1 MRVMKWIL
9 KLRKS
14 IWIYPI
20 FYSITS
26 LMLSVFIVTLD
37 SRWILDI
44 EKYIP
49 GIFFTSV
56 DLAET
61 VLATIAG
68 ALLSITIFTFSTTM
82 VVLTMYSSQFSPRTV
97 ENFLTN
103 KVTMK
108 ILGVFM
114 GGFVYSIFS
123 LLFMR
128 QSLSEMMVVSATIGV
143 IYAIICLLYFAV
155 FVHHVGNY
163 IQASNLIERLNE
175 SSFLKV
181 KEYKNMVN
189 KWGITRELDIDN
201 YGLVLKVPSGEN
213 GYIQLIDYEGIY
225 EVAQE
230 TKSIIILEKV
240 IGQFITDETD
250 IFSVY
255 MKNNSKFEEENIE
268 HLLSRITIGSEK
280 TDIQDFNFSIQ
291 KIVEIALRAISPG
304 INDPNT
310 ANHCILMLGVILG
323 KISDFEKGYLVFK
336 DDEKEGIAI
345 FEAIDFSKELYFT
358 FYQMIYYGKGDIS
371 VVLSILKS
379 LRFIMEK
386 ATKENRVITLNFVNY
401 IMDKIEPNLKKGV
414 DYEMIKREREEI
426 YSIFSKKGD

>member
-68 ALLSITIFTFSTTM
+68 ALLSMTIFTFSTTM

-213 GYIQLIDYEGIY
+213 GYIQLIDYEGVY
-225 EVAQE
+225 KVAKE
-230 TKSIIILEKV
+230 TKSIIVLEKV
-240 IGQFITDETD
+240 IGQFITDETEL
-250 IFSVY
+250 FSVY

-268 HLLSRITIGSEK
+268 QLLSRITRGR
-280 TDIQDFNFSIQ
+280 
-291 KIVEIALRAISPG
+291 L
-304 INDPNT
+304 
-310 ANHCILMLGVILG
+310 
-323 KISDFEKGYLVFK
+323 
-336 DDEKEGIAI
+336 
-345 FEAIDFSKELYFT
+345 
-358 FYQMIYYGKGDIS
+358 
-371 VVLSILKS
+371 
-379 LRFIMEK
+379 
-386 ATKENRVITLNFVNY
+386 
-401 IMDKIEPNLKKGV
+401 
-414 DYEMIKREREEI
+414 
-426 YSIFSKKGD
+426 

>member
-1 MRVMKWIL
+1 MRLMRWLL

-14 IWIYPI
+14 IWVYPI

-26 LMLSVFIVTLD
+26 LILSIFIITLD

-44 EKYIP
+44 ENYMP
-49 GIFFTSV
+49 EIFFTSV

-68 ALLSITIFTFSTTM
+68 ALLSMTIFTFSTTM

-103 KVTMK
+103 KITMQ

-128 QSLSEMMVVSATIGV
+128 QSLSEMMVISATIGV
-143 IYAIICLLYFAV
+143 IYAIICLVYFAV

-163 IQASNLIERLNE
+163 IQASNLIQRLNE
-175 SSFLKV
+175 SSFEKV
-181 KEYKNMVN
+181 SEYKNMVN
-189 KWGITRELDIDN
+189 KWGITRELDIYE
-201 YGLVLKVPSGEN
+201 YGVVLSITSKEN

-230 TKSIIILEKV
+230 TKSTIILEKV
-240 IGQFITDETD
+240 IGQFITDDTQIMSIHVKE
-250 IFSVY
+250 I
-255 MKNNSKFEEENIE
+255 SKFEEKNINQV
-268 HLLSRITIGSEK
+268 LSFITIGSEK
-280 TDIQDFNFSIQ
+280 TDLQDFNFSIQ

-323 KISDFEKGYLVFK
+323 KLSDLEKGYLVFE
-336 DDEKEGIAI
+336 DDNKEGRAI
-345 FEAIDFSKELYFT
+345 FEAIDFNKELYFT
-358 FYQMIYYGKGDIS
+358 FYQIIYYGNGDIS

-379 LRFIMEK
+379 LRFVMEK
-386 ATKENRVITLNFVNY
+386 ASKENRVITLKFVNY
-401 IMDKIEPNLKKGV
+401 IMDKIEPNLRKGI
-414 DYEMIKREREEI
+414 DYEMIKSEREEI
-426 YSIFSKKGD
+426 YSIFSKRG